1 LLSVYEAGSGKVSNL
16 PAVHRFAE
24 EVRASVKREYHP
36 FVDESDKK
44 VVSYNLTDEFHD
56 DYLSPLIARALI
68 DVLELETEESDDI
81 IVKTTMGRGGFFITF
96 ITDLLSLFEE
106 NNISNSET
114 VDFIRYDLGDVIFR
128 EIYET
133 GPFFSIYEH

>member
-1 LLSVYEAGSGKVSNL
+1 MIDY
-16 PAVHRFAE
+16 RFAE
-24 EVRASVKREYHP
+24 EVRASIKREYHP

-56 DYLSPLIARALI
+56 DYLSPLIAHALI

-128 EIYET
+128 EIDET
-133 GPFFSIYEH
+133 GPFFAIYKN

>member
-1 LLSVYEAGSGKVSNL
+1 MIDYK
-16 PAVHRFAE
+16 FAE
-24 EVRASVKREYHP
+24 EVRASVKREFHP
-36 FVDESDKK
+36 FVDENDKEA
-44 VVSYNLTDEFHD
+44 VSYNLTDEFHD

-81 IVKTTMGRGGFFITF
+81 VVKTTMGRGGFFITF

-128 EIYET
+128 EIDET
-133 GPFFSIYEH
+133 GPFFSIYEN

>member
-1 LLSVYEAGSGKVSNL
+1 MIDY
-16 PAVHRFAE
+16 RFAE

-36 FVDESDKK
+36 FVDESDKE

-56 DYLSPLIARALI
+56 DYLSPLIAHALI

-106 NNISNSET
+106 NNIPNSET

-128 EIYET
+128 EIDET
-133 GPFFSIYEH
+133 GPFFAIYTN

>member
-1 LLSVYEAGSGKVSNL
+1 MIDY
-16 PAVHRFAE
+16 RFAE

-36 FVDESDKK
+36 FVDENDKK

-56 DYLSPLIARALI
+56 DYLSPLIAHALI

-128 EIYET
+128 EIDET

>member
-1 LLSVYEAGSGKVSNL
+1 MIDYK
-16 PAVHRFAE
+16 FAE
-24 EVRASVKREYHP
+24 EVRASVKREFHP
-36 FVDESDKK
+36 FVDESDKE

-56 DYLSPLIARALI
+56 DYLSPLIAHALI

-128 EIYET
+128 EIDET

>member
-1 LLSVYEAGSGKVSNL
+1 MIDY
-16 PAVHRFAE
+16 RFAE
-24 EVRASVKREYHP
+24 EVRASVKREFHP
-36 FVDESDKK
+36 FVDENDKE

-56 DYLSPLIARALI
+56 DYLSPLIAHALI
-68 DVLELETEESDDI
+68 DVLELETEESDDV

-128 EIYET
+128 EIDET
-133 GPFFSIYEH
+133 GPFFSIYEN